1 MYLQVLEVSTGK
13 LGVCDNLDF
22 SFALLANLYRVAQIT
37 NTIVNLDF
45 VVQELFEGGNVKD
58 LI

>member
-1 MYLQVLEVSTGK
+1 M
-13 LGVCDNLDF
+13 CDNLNL
-22 SFALLANLYRVAQIT
+22 SLALLANLYCVVQIT

-45 VVQELFEGGNVKD
+45 VVQELFEGGNVED

>member
-1 MYLQVLEVSTGK
+1 MYLQVLEVSTRK
-13 LGVCDNLDF
+13 LRVCDNLDL
-22 SFALLANLYRVAQIT
+22 SLALLANLYRVAQIT